1 MNPYQ
6 ANDAV
11 TFSDDIRTNL
21 DIALL
26 RTFVAIAELG
36 SIARAAESVS
46 RSQPA
51 ISLQIKRLEEK
62 IGVRLFKKNGRGLRL
77 SYAGEILHGKARHL
91 LEMNDD
97 ILMSFN
103 TLQLS
108 GSVRLG
114 ISQDFAVDWLT
125 DILARISGVNPAIM
139 IEVRAEQSNDLNTLL
154 ASKKID
160 FALMLGTT
168 ETQNAISL
176 ARVPLTWIGVKNYP
190 GKQSSVIPLIVSPP
204 PCELR
209 QMAIDSLEQARIP
222 WRLAFSSP
230 SLSCQRSALEAG
242 LGVSI
247 RTPIGL
253 GENLTALG
261 KEQSLPPL
269 PKSNLH
275 LLFIRA
281 NSEKEDLGSAL
292 QNILVTMIREKFET
306 KN

>member
-1 MNPYQ
+1 MTLQ
-6 ANDAV
+6 I
-11 TFSDDIRTNL
+11 TSDELNFPGNIRVNL

-36 SIARAAESVS
+36 SIARAAEAVS

-51 ISLQIKRLEEK
+51 TSLQIKRLEDT
-62 IGVRLFKKNGRGLRL
+62 IGVRLFKKHGRGLRL
-77 SYAGEILHGKARHL
+77 SEGGEILLGKARHML
-91 LEMNDD
+91 AMNDD

-108 GSVRLG
+108 GSIRLG

-125 DILARISGVNPAIM
+125 DILARIAGVNPSMM
-139 IEVRAEQSNDLNTLL
+139 IEVRAEPSTDLTTLL
-154 ASKKID
+154 ALGKID
-160 FALMLGTT
+160 FALMLGTI

-176 ARVPLTWIGVKNYP
+176 AKVPLTWIGVENF
-190 GKQSSVIPLIVSPP
+190 SCRNTNTIPLITSPS

-209 QMAIDSLEQARIP
+209 QMAIDSLEKAKIP

-247 RTPIGL
+247 RTHIGM
-253 GENLTALG
+253 G
-261 KEQSLPPL
+261 KSLISLDGKLNLPPL
-269 PKSNLH
+269 SKSNLH
-275 LLFIRA
+275 LLFLRA
-281 NSEKEDLGSAL
+281 NNEKKRFGAAL
-292 QNILVTMIREKFET
+292 QDILATMIREKLET
-306 KN
+306 A